1 MQNQFLDLI
10 EEKFGDELPEA
21 DIHTPIKEEINDLVY
36 FLKSKNIPV
45 ENITNFDSWL
55 ELIKNC
61 R

>member
-10 EEKFGDELPEA
+10 EEKFGDELPETNENA
-21 DIHTPIKEEINDLVY
+21 SIEEEINDLVY
-36 FLKSKNIPV
+36 FLKSKDIPV